1 MSSNSPINSDNQ
13 EIDLA
18 KITQKVNG
26 IYEGLLNTLFR
37 LILFV
42 KKNFILLAILFVVG
56 GGIGYYL
63 DKKVKSYDHQIIVS
77 PNFGSTDYLYSK
89 VDLLQSKINE
99 GDTLFLKE
107 IGIKNTKKF
116 GNIQIK
122 PIIDVYKFIDNKKDN
137 FELIKLLAEDGN
149 IDKVVENELTS
160 KNYPF
165 HLITFNTSKITS
177 ENETVQP
184 ILNFLNDSQHFKKLQ
199 NEYLSNIQIK
209 MKANDS
215 TIAQIDGLMNQFKN
229 RTNSNNSDKLVYF
242 NENTQLNDVLQT
254 KENLI
259 GEQANLRISLVNLD
273 KVIKATSIIINDKNT
288 KGTNG
293 KMKFIVP
300 FIFLLFLLVLK
311 ECCVFIKTITEKQS
325 KKQLK

>member
-1 MSSNSPINSDNQ
+1 MSSNSPINSENQ

-18 KITQKVNG
+18 QIAQKVNG
-26 IYEGLLNTLFR
+26 AYEGLLNRLFR
-37 LILFV
+37 FILFV
-42 KKNFILLAILFVVG
+42 KKNFIWLVILFITG

-77 PNFGSTDYLYSK
+77 PNFGSNDYLYAK

-99 GDTLFLKE
+99 GDTIYLKE
-107 IGIKNTKKF
+107 IGIQNTKKF
-116 GNIQIK
+116 GKIDVK
-122 PIIDVYKFIDNKKDN
+122 PIIDVYKFIENNQDN

-177 ENETVQP
+177 ENETVLP
-184 ILNFLNDSQHFKKLQ
+184 ILNFLNDSEHFKKLQ
-199 NEYLSNIQIK
+199 NEYLSNIRIK

-259 GEQANLRISLVNLD
+259 REQANLRINLVNLD
-273 KVIKATSIIINDKNT
+273 KIVKASSVILNDKNT

-300 FIFLLFLLVLK
+300 FIFLLF
-311 ECCVFIKTITEKQS
+311 FIGFKGMMRFYKKQS
-325 KKQLK
+325 LKFN

>member
-13 EIDLA
+13 EIDLTQIA
-18 KITQKVNG
+18 QKVNG
-26 IYEGLLNTLFR
+26 IYESLLNRLFR
-37 LILFV
+37 FILFIKRNSIV
-42 KKNFILLAILFVVG
+42 LFVLFIVG
-56 GGIGYYL
+56 AGIGFYL
-63 DKKVKSYDHQIIVS
+63 DKKIKSYDHQIIVS
-77 PNFGSTDYLYSK
+77 PNFGSTDYLYAK

-99 GDTLFLKE
+99 GDTVFLKE
-107 IGIKNTKKF
+107 IGIQNTKKF
-116 GNIQIK
+116 GKIAVK
-122 PIIDVYKFIDNKKDN
+122 PIIDVYKFIDNNQDN

-177 ENETVQP
+177 ENETVLP

-259 GEQANLRISLVNLD
+259 GEQANLRINLVNLD
-273 KVIKATSIIINDKNT
+273 KIVKESSIILNDKNT

-293 KMKFIVP
+293 KMKFIIP
-300 FIFLLFLLVLK
+300 FIFLLL
-311 ECCVFIKTITEKQS
+311 FISFKGMMRFYKKQS
-325 KKQLK
+325 LKFN

>member
-18 KITQKVNG
+18 KITQKVNR

-37 LILFV
+37 FILFV
-42 KKNFILLAILFVVG
+42 KKNFILLVILFVIG

-89 VDLLQSKINE
+89 VELLQSKINE

-177 ENETVQP
+177 ENETVLP

-288 KGTNG
+288 KGANG
-293 KMKFIVP
+293 KMKFIIS
-300 FIFLLFLLVLK
+300 FIFLLF
-311 ECCVFIKTITEKQS
+311 FIGFKGMLRFYKKQS
-325 KKQLK
+325 LKSNQKNS

>member
-63 DKKVKSYDHQIIVS
+63 DKKVKSYDHQMIVA

-116 GNIQIK
+116 GNIKIN
-122 PIIDVYKFIDNKKDN
+122 PIIDFYKFIDNKKDN

-165 HLITFNTSKITS
+165 HIITFNTSKITS

-300 FIFLLFLLVLK
+300 FIFLLF
-311 ECCVFIKTITEKQS
+311 FIGFKGMLRFYKKQS
-325 KKQLK
+325 LKSNQKNS

>member
-1 MSSNSPINSDNQ
+1 MSSNSPINADNQ

-18 KITQKVNG
+18 KIAQKVNG
-26 IYEGLLNTLFR
+26 VYEGLLNSLFR
-37 LILFV
+37 FILFV
-42 KKNFILLAILFVVG
+42 KKNFIWLVILFIAG

-77 PNFGSTDYLYSK
+77 PNFGSNDYLYAK

-99 GDTLFLKE
+99 GDTVYLKE
-107 IGIKNTKKF
+107 IGIQNTKKF
-116 GNIQIK
+116 GKIDVK
-122 PIIDVYKFIDNKKDN
+122 PIIDVYKFIDNNKDN

-165 HLITFNTSKITS
+165 HLITFNTSKITT
-177 ENETVQP
+177 ENETVLP
-184 ILNFLNDSQHFKKLQ
+184 ILNFLNDSEHFKKLQ
-199 NEYLSNIQIK
+199 NEYLSNIRIK

-229 RTNSNNSDKLVYF
+229 RTNANNSDKLVYF
-242 NENTQLNDVLQT
+242 NENTQLNDVLLT

-259 GEQANLRISLVNLD
+259 REQANLRINLVNLD
-273 KVIKATSIIINDKNT
+273 QIVKASSVILNDKNT

-300 FIFLLFLLVLK
+300 FIFLLL
-311 ECCVFIKTITEKQS
+311 FIGFKGMMRFYKKQS
-325 KKQLK
+325 LKNS

>member
-13 EIDLA
+13 EIDLT

-26 IYEGLLNTLFR
+26 IYEGLLNKLLRF
-37 LILFV
+37 ILFV
-42 KKNFILLAILFVVG
+42 KRNLVIIIILIVIG
-56 GGIGYYL
+56 GGVGFFL
-63 DKKVKSYDHQIIVS
+63 DKKIKSYDHQIIVS
-77 PNFGSTDYLYSK
+77 PNFGSNDYLYAK
-89 VDLLQSKINE
+89 VNLIQSKINE

-116 GNIQIK
+116 DKIEIK
-122 PIIDVYKFIDNKKDN
+122 PIIDVYKFIDNNNDK

-149 IDKVVENELTS
+149 IDKVVENQLTS

-165 HLITFNTSKITS
+165 HLISFTTSKIIT
-177 ENETVQP
+177 EDETVQP
-184 ILNFLNDSQHFKKLQ
+184 ILNFLNDSQHFKQLQ
-199 NEYLSNIQIK
+199 KQYLSNIQLK
-209 MKANDS
+209 MKVNDS

-254 KENLI
+254 KENLV
-259 GEQANLRISLVNLD
+259 GEQANLRINLVNLD
-273 KVIKATSIIINDKNT
+273 KIIKESSVILNDKDS

-293 KMKFIVP
+293 KMKFLIP
-300 FIFLLFLLVLK
+300 FLFLFL
-311 ECCVFIKTITEKQS
+311 FITIQAMLNFYKRQS
-325 KKQLK
+325 IKSNK